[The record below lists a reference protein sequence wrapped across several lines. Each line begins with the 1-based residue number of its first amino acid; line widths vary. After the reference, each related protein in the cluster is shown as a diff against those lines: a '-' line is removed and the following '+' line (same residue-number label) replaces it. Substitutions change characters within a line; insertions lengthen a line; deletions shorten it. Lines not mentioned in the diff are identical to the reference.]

1 MERSPLT
8 FCRTSP
14 RNYGIAI
21 SNYPVSSKPVPHD
34 FVTSNVAFGD
44 GALNLKVDAFT
55 GDSVHSAEIITT
67 DKLKYASVRTVLKSS
82 PVPGI
87 VEGNFFYRQ
96 FLDHTPMDR
105 GLRIDEACSERH
117 PRN

>member
-1 MERSPLT
+1 MEPFYLT

-21 SNYPVSSKPVPHD
+21 SNYPVSSKPIAHD

-44 GALNLKVDAFT
+44 GTLNLKVDAFT
-55 GDSVHSAEIITT
+55 GDFVHGAEIITT

-87 VEGNFFYRQ
+87 VEGNFFY
-96 FLDHTPMDR
+96 
-105 GLRIDEACSERH
+105 C
-117 PRN
+117 